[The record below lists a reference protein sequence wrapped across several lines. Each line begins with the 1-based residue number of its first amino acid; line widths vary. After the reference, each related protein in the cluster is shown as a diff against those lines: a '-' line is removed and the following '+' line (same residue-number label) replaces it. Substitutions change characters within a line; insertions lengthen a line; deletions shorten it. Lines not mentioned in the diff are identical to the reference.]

1 MRGPPRPRG
10 NSTDD
15 VRGTARFERPGRV
28 VESSGRISRGSR
40 FTAAPEIGGA
50 PSRRKPTMKGLIM
63 KMLLNAL
70 VIGLVGGFSLGAFRA
85 SADLEVSA
93 AVQIHANADFDAP
106 LAPHGAWIEVGSYVR
121 CWRPAGGAVGWRPY
135 RSGHWV
141 RADWGGAGPR
151 DEPWA

>member
-1 MRGPPRPRG
+1 MV
-10 NSTDD
+10 
-15 VRGTARFERPGRV
+15 VRSALSKARYVHLATHGFFADPKYSSPLTAAAPKASAV
-28 VESSGRISRGSR
+28 LMGSR

-106 LAPHGAWIEVGSYVR
+106 RRKTRPGSNCPPVQ
-121 CWRPAGGAVGWRPY
+121 
-135 RSGHWV
+135 
-141 RADWGGAGPR
+141 
-151 DEPWA
+151 